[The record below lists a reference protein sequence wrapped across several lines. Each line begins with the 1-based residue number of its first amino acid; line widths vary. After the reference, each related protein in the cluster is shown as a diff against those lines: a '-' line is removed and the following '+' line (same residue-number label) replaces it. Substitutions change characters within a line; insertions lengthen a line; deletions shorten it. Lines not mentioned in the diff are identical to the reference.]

1 LVLVDKSEVTTGG
14 ALGWLKLDATA
25 YDTVPFKRLEHV
37 LREHWDGTPKSITAM
52 AGTILINADM
62 WEQEGF
68 TDLVRA
74 NSDAELWP

>member
-1 LVLVDKSEVTTGG
+1 MLVDKSEVTTGG

-25 YDTVPFKRLEHV
+25 YDAVPLKRLERV